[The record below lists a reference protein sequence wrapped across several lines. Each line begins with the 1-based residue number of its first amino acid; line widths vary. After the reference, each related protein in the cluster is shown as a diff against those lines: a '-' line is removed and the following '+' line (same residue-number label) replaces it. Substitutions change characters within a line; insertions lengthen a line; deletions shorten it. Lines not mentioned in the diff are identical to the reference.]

1 MLITGPAPYNTDHG
15 PEFYLLQQQQI
26 EIVAERKKIIRSKS
40 ISYLSVESLGL
51 KYDKGPST
59 SAILRT
65 SSTIF
70 FRQTSHLVNKI
81 SMIITF

>member
-59 SAILRT
+59 SAILTT

-70 FRQTSHLVNKI
+70 FNNFSVLLNAMMV
-81 SMIITF
+81 MVG

>member
-15 PEFYLLQQQQI
+15 PKFYLLQQQQI

-70 FRQTSHLVNKI
+70 SRQTSHLVSKI

>member
-1 MLITGPAPYNTDHG
+1 MLITGPAPFNTDHG

-26 EIVAERKKIIRSKS
+26 EIVAE

-70 FRQTSHLVNKI
+70 SRQTSYLVNKI